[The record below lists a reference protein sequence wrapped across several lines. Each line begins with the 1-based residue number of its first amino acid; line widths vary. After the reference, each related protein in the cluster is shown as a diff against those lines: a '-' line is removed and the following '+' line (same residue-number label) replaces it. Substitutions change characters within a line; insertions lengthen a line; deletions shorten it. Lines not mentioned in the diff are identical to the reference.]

1 MPIMAWWGAAYGG
14 HVDSLVGSVS
24 YPMFLLVGYKRR
36 CLQRTSLPRK
46 RTFPVYWRR
55 RGGARLTE
63 KLTMPRYCLVL
74 NAEHGLVG
82 IYVRR
87 QSRLSRWFSIVP
99 NVSVGGGQA
108 PLPSENVTLQR
119 YRCCGDTRALW
130 TLRTPTQSN
139 PTVLTRGGRLGR
151 LDRCWLRERMSSF
164 GPVSAGR
171 SPVFVRPTTG
181 AVSRHWFGLYAD
193 VAFQVLACWYP
204 TYGKWCF

>member
-1 MPIMAWWGAAYGG
+1 M
-14 HVDSLVGSVS
+14 
-24 YPMFLLVGYKRR
+24 
-36 CLQRTSLPRK
+36 
-46 RTFPVYWRR
+46 
-55 RGGARLTE
+55 TE
-63 KLTMPRYCLVL
+63 KLTMPWYCLVL

-82 IYVRR
+82 ICVRR

-139 PTVLTRGGRLGR
+139 PAVLTRGGRLGR

-181 AVSRHWFGLYAD
+181 AVSRHWFDLYAD